1 MILTLI
7 CKNALLMVSHYA
19 AIFPNHQDHQQQQQ
33 QQQQQH
39 QLFNSISSNSNSN
52 SSNSSNNSNNNN
64 SNNSNNNNNNN
75 NNNNSRNWSELA
87 TKFEPVS
94 SKEDRKRKILH
105 QIHVDPLLEVP
116 SMKFCVYI
124 SLSTCRTAPSN
135 LDLLGVVG
143 TMGQKR
149 SANRLFQVQKL
160 VKTAYE
166 WFDQKWNELEKM
178 YSI

>member
-1 MILTLI
+1 MLQYFRTIKI
-7 CKNALLMVSHYA
+7 
-19 AIFPNHQDHQQQQQ
+19 I
-33 QQQQQH
+33 
-39 QLFNSISSNSNSN
+39 
-52 SSNSSNNSNNNN
+52 NNN
-64 SNNSNNNNNNN
+64 SSNNNNNNTN
-75 NNNNSRNWSELA
+75 CSTASAATATAATAATTATTTTTTTTATTATTTTTTTAENWSELA

-166 WFDQKWNELEKM
+166 WFDQKWNELENM